1 MQVPSE
7 GVRVLSGECLGF
19 FLREVDNALAGKD
32 VNSHID
38 VRLRYQSRQ
47 LRFERRIWV
56 DLTSSLTNLYALT
69 LKILELRYDFGVPQ
83 SLKINMRVLNV
94 SGLLLMKLYGSTS

>member
-38 VRLRYQSRQ
+38 VRIVSYKLVRVNAKD
-47 LRFERRIWV
+47 I
-56 DLTSSLTNLYALT
+56 
-69 LKILELRYDFGVPQ
+69 GVA
-83 SLKINMRVLNV
+83 I
-94 SGLLLMKLYGSTS
+94 